1 MTEFAKRTVEVEGI
15 RFNLRSGGHGGL
27 RFLLVHGIGVS
38 HRYFLPLARELAQ
51 YASVSVVDLPG
62 FGGTPKPEHSLGIG
76 DFARLTLAALEM
88 DDDGGPAVV
97 VGHSMGTQIAIE
109 MARQQPAAVAGVVL
123 LGPTTDRAARNTP
136 AQGWRLLKDVLREPF
151 TSNVVVFTDY
161 LRCGPVWY
169 AKILPAMLNYETE
182 NRIRE
187 IETPLV
193 VARGEHDPV
202 APRAWVHQLA
212 GLSRNGRAIEIAG
225 KPHVVMF
232 IHPEAVAQLCLE
244 VAARC

>member
-15 RFNLRSGGHGGL
+15 RFNLRSGGNGGP

-38 HRYFLPLARELAQ
+38 HRYFLPQARELAQ
-51 YASVSVVDLPG
+51 YATVLMVDLPG
-62 FGGTPKPEHSLGIG
+62 FGGTPKPDHSLGIG
-76 DFARLTLAALEM
+76 DFARLTLAALKM

-109 MARQQPAAVAGVVL
+109 MARQQPAAVAGIVL
-123 LGPTTDRAARNTP
+123 LGPTADRAARSAP
-136 AQGWRLLKDVLREPF
+136 AQGWRLLKDTFREPF
-151 TSNVVVFTDY
+151 LSNVVVFSDY

-169 AKILPAMLNYETE
+169 ARILPAMLNYETE

-187 IETPLV
+187 IETSVV
-193 VARGEHDPV
+193 VARGEFDPI
-202 APRAWVHQLA
+202 APRGWVHQLA
-212 GLSRNGRAIEIAG
+212 GLSRNGRAAEIAG

-232 IHPEAVAQLCLE
+232 NHPKAVAQLCME
-244 VAARC
+244 AASRC

>member
-1 MTEFAKRTVEVEGI
+1 MTEFAKRTVEVEGV
-15 RFNLRSGGHGGL
+15 RFNLRSGGQGGP

-51 YASVSVVDLPG
+51 YATVLMVDLPG
-62 FGGTPKPEHSLGIG
+62 FGGTPKPGRSLSIG

-123 LGPTTDRAARNTP
+123 LGPTADLAARSAP
-136 AQGWRLLKDVLREPF
+136 AQGWRLLKDIFRESF
-151 TSNVVVFTDY
+151 LSNVVVFTDY

-169 AKILPAMLNYETE
+169 ARILPAMLNYETE

-193 VARGEHDPV
+193 VARGEYDPV
-202 APRAWVHQLA
+202 APRAWVHQLT
-212 GLSRNGRAIEIAG
+212 GVSRNGRTVEIAG

-232 IHPEAVAQLCLE
+232 IHPEAVARLCLE

>member
-1 MTEFAKRTVEVEGI
+1 MEFAKRTAEVDGI
-15 RFNLRSGGHGGL
+15 HFNLRSGGHGGR
-27 RFLLVHGIGVS
+27 RFMLVHGIGVS
-38 HRYFLPLARELAQ
+38 HRYFLPLARELAH
-51 YASVSVVDLPG
+51 YATVLVVDLPG
-62 FGGTPKPEHSLGIG
+62 FGGTPKPDHRLDIA
-76 DFARLTLAALEM
+76 DFARLALAALEM

-97 VGHSMGTQIAIE
+97 VGHSMGAQIAIE

-123 LGPTTDRAARNTP
+123 LGPTADHAARSAP

-151 TSNVVVFTDY
+151 MSNAVVFSDY

-169 AKILPAMLNYETE
+169 ARILPAMLNYETE

-193 VARGEHDPV
+193 IARGEHDPV

-212 GLSRNGRAIEIAG
+212 GRSRNGRAVEIAG
-225 KPHVVMF
+225 KPHVMMF
-232 IHPEAVAQLCLE
+232 IHPEAVAQLCME
-244 VAARC
+244 MAARC